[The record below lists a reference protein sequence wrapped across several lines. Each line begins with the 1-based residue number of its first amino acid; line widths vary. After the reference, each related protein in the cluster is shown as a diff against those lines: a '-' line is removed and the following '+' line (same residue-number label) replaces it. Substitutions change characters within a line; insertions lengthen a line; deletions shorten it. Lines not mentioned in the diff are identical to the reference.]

1 MARGAGAD
9 GAEKDAKGLD
19 ADKGAGGRERKINED
34 LGSGRLAGR
43 QHGGVGRGSA
53 ADLSELSEVT
63 RAEGED
69 METSR
74 EASGAQVSDAVGISP
89 HARARAAWLLFS
101 SRVQSAGQVSPT
113 RLNLP

>member
-1 MARGAGAD
+1 MYPVVPSLSSNSAPPNWR
-9 GAEKDAKGLD
+9 LLLSPH
-19 ADKGAGGRERKINED
+19 RRKINED

-113 RLNLP
+113 RLSLP